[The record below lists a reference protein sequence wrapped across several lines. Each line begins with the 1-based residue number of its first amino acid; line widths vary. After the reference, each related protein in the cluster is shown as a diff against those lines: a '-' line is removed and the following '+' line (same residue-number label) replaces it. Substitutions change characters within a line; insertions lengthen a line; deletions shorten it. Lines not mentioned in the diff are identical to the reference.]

1 MNCWNWNT
9 YFVDPLSLLCLTCF
23 KADDVHWST
32 DDAGTIF
39 HVNIFFHWEREECSK
54 SVMHYGWDPSLT
66 VLVIGDDNQPRVE
79 RTLNCKATEVVF
91 LNNDWMWMWWVYSNY
106 NKLLNIRHESKISL
120 YSCRRTVKTTVKRKK
135 KLPTPLKNP
144 SKQTKQHLNTQQIKI
159 KLGLF
164 SFQKPC
170 SKYFTL
176 KVQLELFRVLV
187 CI

>member
-1 MNCWNWNT
+1 MQEDCKNN
-9 YFVDPLSLLCLTCF
+9 
-23 KADDVHWST
+23 
-32 DDAGTIF
+32 
-39 HVNIFFHWEREECSK
+39 SK
-54 SVMHYGWDPSLT
+54 
-66 VLVIGDDNQPRVE
+66 
-79 RTLNCKATEVVF
+79 K
-91 LNNDWMWMWWVYSNY
+91 
-106 NKLLNIRHESKISL
+106 
-120 YSCRRTVKTTVKRKK
+120 KK
-135 KLPTPLKNP
+135 KLPTPQKNP

>member
-1 MNCWNWNT
+1 MT
-9 YFVDPLSLLCLTCF
+9 YTGLLTTQGLF
-23 KADDVHWST
+23 ST
-32 DDAGTIF
+32 LIFSSTGSGRSVVNRLCTTAGTPPSRCWSLGTTI
-39 HVNIFFHWEREECSK
+39 NPGWSGHWTAKQQR
-54 SVMHYGWDPSLT
+54 LF
-66 VLVIGDDNQPRVE
+66 
-79 RTLNCKATEVVF
+79 F

-135 KLPTPLKNP
+135 KLPTPQKNP

-159 KLGLF
+159 KLDLF

>member
-1 MNCWNWNT
+1 MT
-9 YFVDPLSLLCLTCF
+9 YTGLLTTQGLF
-23 KADDVHWST
+23 ST
-32 DDAGTIF
+32 LIFSSTGSGRSVVNRLCTTAGTPPSRCWSLGTTI
-39 HVNIFFHWEREECSK
+39 NPGWSGHWTAKQQR
-54 SVMHYGWDPSLT
+54 LF
-66 VLVIGDDNQPRVE
+66 
-79 RTLNCKATEVVF
+79 F

-135 KLPTPLKNP
+135 NLPTPQKNP

-159 KLGLF
+159 KLDLF

>member
-1 MNCWNWNT
+1 MT
-9 YFVDPLSLLCLTCF
+9 YTGLLTTQGLFSTLIFSSTGSGRSVVNRLWLRLGPLPHGAGHWGRQSTQGG
-23 KADDVHWST
+23 AD
-32 DDAGTIF
+32 
-39 HVNIFFHWEREECSK
+39 
-54 SVMHYGWDPSLT
+54 
-66 VLVIGDDNQPRVE
+66 
-79 RTLNCKATEVVF
+79 TELQSNRGCF

-120 YSCRRTVKTTVKRKK
+120 YWCRRTVKTTVKRKK
-135 KLPTPLKNP
+135 KLPTPQKNP

>member
-1 MNCWNWNT
+1 MT
-9 YFVDPLSLLCLTCF
+9 YTGLLTTQGLF
-23 KADDVHWST
+23 ST
-32 DDAGTIF
+32 LIFSSTGSGRSVVNRLCTTAGTPPSRCWSLGTTI
-39 HVNIFFHWEREECSK
+39 NPGWSGHWTAKQQR
-54 SVMHYGWDPSLT
+54 LF
-66 VLVIGDDNQPRVE
+66 
-79 RTLNCKATEVVF
+79 F

-135 KLPTPLKNP
+135 LPTPQKTP
-144 SKQTKQHLNTQQIKI
+144 SKQTKQHLNIQQIKI